1 LLINAA
7 ATIWLGLAWFNP
19 LMYWAVARF
28 KVDQELACD
37 AVVLAKSRTG
47 RRRYAAALLKTQLV
61 ADSAWRMP
69 IGCHWQSSHP
79 LEERI
84 AMLKRPLPGFTRR
97 LSGMVLASL
106 LIISGSYAI
115 WTIQPTPA
123 YAGEQQKEGFPS
135 WISADRVSTLPNGDI
150 AYSGNVVVQGMP
162 EDLPLS
168 FDSASADRLP
178 GGGMVLE
185 GEVRIS
191 MKGDDRVLTTD
202 RAILK
207 NATIR
212 MDSARIS
219 RTWQQRQENS
229 TASNNNR

>member
-1 LLINAA
+1 LTSGNSIGAAPDYATPALITWASVSLLMLALMFRRQITFTHSLGNMTLMQDGTYRSASVRGPVLIGVWRSRVVLPNDFETLYSPEERVLVLAHEQAHWQRRDLLINAA

-84 AMLKRPLPGFTRR
+84 AMLKRPADLFPGR
-97 LSGMVLASL
+97 
-106 LIISGSYAI
+106 
-115 WTIQPTPA
+115 
-123 YAGEQQKEGFPS
+123 
-135 WISADRVSTLPNGDI
+135 
-150 AYSGNVVVQGMP
+150 
-162 EDLPLS
+162 
-168 FDSASADRLP
+168 
-178 GGGMVLE
+178 
-185 GEVRIS
+185 
-191 MKGDDRVLTTD
+191 
-202 RAILK
+202 
-207 NATIR
+207 
-212 MDSARIS
+212 
-219 RTWQQRQENS
+219 
-229 TASNNNR
+229 